1 MPFVMAL
8 DGLLWSKVRGKTA
21 LGMVKVEIDITG
33 FRLSYVLLNSDLLN
47 LQISA
52 LVAISLKH

>member
-33 FRLSYVLLNSDLLN
+33 FILSYVSY
-47 LQISA
+47 
-52 LVAISLKH
+52 

>member
-21 LGMVKVEIDITG
+21 LGMVKVEMDIRG
-33 FRLSYVLLNSDLLN
+33 FILSYVS
-47 LQISA
+47 
-52 LVAISLKH
+52 